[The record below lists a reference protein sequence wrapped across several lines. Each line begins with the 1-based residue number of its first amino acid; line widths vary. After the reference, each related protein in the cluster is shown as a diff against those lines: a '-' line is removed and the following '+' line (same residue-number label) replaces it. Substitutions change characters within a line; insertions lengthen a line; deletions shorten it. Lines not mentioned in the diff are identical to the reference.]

1 MMEKKSYKLCK
12 NDHFF
17 AEFVIYK
24 LEIVLEG
31 VKKLNSSFFFF
42 LLYNHRILNVVNH
55 WSKEVKLEPTTGVE
69 LELTLDTSGAIQAL
83 HDLHFIELKG
93 K

>member
-31 VKKLNSSFFFF
+31 VKKLNGLFSSFFCTITEFWM
-42 LLYNHRILNVVNH
+42 LLI
-55 WSKEVKLEPTTGVE
+55 TGR
-69 LELTLDTSGAIQAL
+69 
-83 HDLHFIELKG
+83 K